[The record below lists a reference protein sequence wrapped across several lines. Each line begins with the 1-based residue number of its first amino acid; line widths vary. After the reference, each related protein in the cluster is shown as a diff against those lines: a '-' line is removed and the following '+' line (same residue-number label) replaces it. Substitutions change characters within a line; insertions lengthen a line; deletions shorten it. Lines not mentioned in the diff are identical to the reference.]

1 MLSNQV
7 MKMARV
13 LLFTLAL
20 VTAAQP
26 ASAGLGSFCA
36 RLLGRQESETRIALE
51 KKDEV
56 VWKTIIPSLKVELET
71 FSQLNAEQKEKY
83 LKEQSDAFDRK
94 YVNNEFGA
102 HYNLHGGLREDY
114 LDKNGISFSMGD
126 SGIDQGFSRDRRQK
140 IYFFNLKSTDLYTV
154 LNSRNP
160 NQILIRQRMGN
171 VLTLFDVQA
180 VRKFLNETY
189 PGAIEE
195 NTISFSLDGSQ
206 SVRTRAV
213 PSKFYVTVPLE
224 VFSGYKSRLGR
235 RLSWDEETLVTMR
248 LIDAYLQSH

>member
-1 MLSNQV
+1 MTR
-7 MKMARV
+7 A
-13 LLFTLAL
+13 LLFTFAILIA
-20 VTAAQP
+20 TQP

-36 RLLGRQESETRIALE
+36 QLLGIKESETARAL
-51 KKDEV
+51 KQKDEL
-56 VWKTIIPSLKVELET
+56 VWTKIIPSLQTELET
-71 FSQLNAEQKEKY
+71 FSRLSADQKEKY
-83 LKEQSDAFDRK
+83 LKTQSDAFDGK
-94 YVNNEFGA
+94 YADREFGA
-102 HYNLHGGLREDY
+102 HYNLHGGVRSDY

-126 SGIDQGFSRDRRQK
+126 SGLDQGFSKDRRQK
-140 IYFFNLKSTDLYTV
+140 VYFFNLKSTDLFTV

-171 VLTLFDVQA
+171 VLTIFDVRA

-195 NTISFSLDGSQ
+195 NTISFSLDASQ
-206 SVRTRAV
+206 TVRTRAV

-248 LIDAYLQSH
+248 LIDAYLQLP